1 MRLRGVLLASV
12 TLALLFSL
20 LFAAGTAAQ
29 VPPLHVQ
36 LAPIRPLRWLRGRR
50 ALRRGARLLRQR
62 RAAAHAPRPQ
72 SKHSP
77 LTSSTTTLAGS
88 RAGARCDAAR
98 GCCGGGGR
106 RRTRRGPGVSTVYL
120 LPLLPLSL
128 APELAR
134 AATRREAAALAE
146 GVGGACTARRVVLPL
161 LHEGRHAQRPS
172 GARRTE
178 ATSTRRTSTAPSRRP
193 RGSTPST
200 RHSRR
205 PRHCSGR
212 RRPASAAAQRVYP
225 CYDGVAAAEG
235 PSRPLLPIERDL
247 GRGSPSFRDGGLSQR
262 RRRHALHIH
271 HIGCTSLIGEAPV
284 IRTAQRYGR
293 VSGPN
298 SSACLRAETIARRR
312 ADLRAE
318 LKCMPEGRDKCTP
331 EGRP

>member
-1 MRLRGVLLASV
+1 MH
-12 TLALLFSL
+12 
-20 LFAAGTAAQ
+20 AGGQ
-29 VPPLHVQ
+29 
-36 LAPIRPLRWLRGRR
+36 RPR
-50 ALRRGARLLRQR
+50 
-62 RAAAHAPRPQ
+62 
-72 SKHSP
+72 SKHSL
-77 LTSSTTTLAGS
+77 LTSFTTTLAGS

-161 LHEGRHAQRPS
+161 LYEGRHAQRPS

-262 RRRHALHIH
+262 RRRLPSWRALRRGARLLRQRRAAAHAPRPQSKHSLLTSFTTTLAGSRAGARCDAAR
-271 HIGCTSLIGEAPV
+271 GCCG
-284 IRTAQRYGR
+284 GR
-293 VSGPN
+293 G
-298 SSACLRAETIARRR
+298 RRR
-312 ADLRAE
+312 TRRGPGVSTVYLLLSLPIVGCVGLVEQALLLTLTKRKHA
-318 LKCMPEGRDKCTP
+318 R
-331 EGRP
+331 

>member
-1 MRLRGVLLASV
+1 MLEASLTLSLSLPLTATAAAPLAILFQRDAAAHTLPRRVLGTGVLARPRLFGLACRSAV
-12 TLALLFSL
+12 WRYGCSEA
-20 LFAAGTAAQ
+20 
-29 VPPLHVQ
+29 
-36 LAPIRPLRWLRGRR
+36 
-50 ALRRGARLLRQR
+50 QR
-62 RAAAHAPRPQ
+62 RARRSAALSTPRCE
-72 SKHSP
+72 HSP
-77 LTSSTTTLAGS
+77 STSFKP
-88 RAGARCDAAR
+88 GARCDAAR
-98 GCCGGGGR
+98 GCCCCGGW
-106 RRTRRGPGVSTVYL
+106 RRTRRGPKVSTVHL
-120 LPLLPLSL
+120 LPLLLLSL

-161 LHEGRHAQRPS
+161 LYEGRHAQRPS

-318 LKCMPEGRDKCTP
+318 LKCMPEG
-331 EGRP
+331 